1 MRPRMKSGA
10 VLPLV
15 LGILLAVT
23 LLLTSLLQ
31 APGGVRR
38 VAHRNLEKQQ
48 QIYDAESG
56 LIAYLEEFPE
66 GYFPL
71 PKVERSRLGPWADLS
86 AKISTPTGESRLH
99 VLAGIACDSACNM
112 LKSPKL
118 RHEIYDGF
126 KQQLNREIML
136 VKPPLRLEIKS
147 GNRRL
152 LGRIP
157 SMALQ
162 VLDGDLS
169 LDIEGGTTG
178 AKPLSGRFIA
188 DGSMEL
194 RGRAVFDTLR
204 LYSRGP
210 LTIRGHIK
218 ARWLE
223 AFSEDR
229 IEIYAGLEFSGVV
242 VAKHE
247 VAFPNGAGKVKFRY
261 PSFAMAL
268 DSFKDSPE
276 IPAVDSTLVP
286 DFISGTLKPFLW
298 SLQ

>member
-1 MRPRMKSGA
+1 MNPDLCMNKRGA
-10 VLPLV
+10 VLQLV
-15 LGILLAVT
+15 LGIILAVT

-31 APGGVRR
+31 MPGGVRR
-38 VAHRNLEKQQ
+38 VAMHRAQMQQ
-48 QIYDAESG
+48 QIYDAESA
-56 LIAYLEEFPE
+56 LLAHLEGFPE

-71 PKVERSRLGPWADLS
+71 PKVERSRIGPWADLS
-86 AKISTPTGESRLH
+86 VNVPAPTGESRLH

-118 RHEIYDGF
+118 RREIYEGF

-152 LGRIP
+152 IGRVP
-157 SMALQ
+157 SMAMQ

-169 LDIEGGTTG
+169 LDIEGGATG

-188 DGSMEL
+188 DGSMEV
-194 RGRAVFDTLR
+194 RGRALFDTLR

-210 LTIRGHIK
+210 LTIRGQVK
-218 ARWLE
+218 VRWLE

-229 IEIYAGLEFSGVV
+229 IEISRGVEFSGVV
-242 VAKHE
+242 IARHE
-247 VAFPNGAGKVKFRY
+247 VVHSDPARPATIHY
-261 PSFAMAL
+261 PSFLMSAESAQ
-268 DSFKDSPE
+268 
-276 IPAVDSTLVP
+276 IPAIDSTLVP
-286 DFISGTLKPFLW
+286 DFIPGNLKPFQW

>member
-1 MRPRMKSGA
+1 MNPDLCLNKRGA
-10 VLPLV
+10 VLQLV
-15 LGILLAVT
+15 LGIILAVA

-31 APGGVRR
+31 MPGGVRR
-38 VAHRNLEKQQ
+38 VVMRRAQMQQ
-48 QIYDAESG
+48 QIYDAESA
-56 LIAYLEEFPE
+56 LLAHLEGFPE

-71 PKVERSRLGPWADLS
+71 PKVERSRIGPWADLS
-86 AKISTPTGESRLH
+86 VNVPAPTGESRLH

-118 RHEIYDGF
+118 RREIYEGF

-157 SMALQ
+157 SMAMQ

-169 LDIEGGTTG
+169 LDIEGGATG

-188 DGSMEL
+188 DGSMEV
-194 RGRAVFDTLR
+194 RGRALFDTLR

-210 LTIRGHIK
+210 LTVRGQVK
-218 ARWLE
+218 VRWLE

-229 IEIYAGLEFSGVV
+229 IELARGVEFSGVV
-242 VAKHE
+242 IARHE
-247 VAFPNGAGKVKFRY
+247 VVHADPARPATIHY
-261 PSFAMAL
+261 PSFLMSAESAQ
-268 DSFKDSPE
+268 
-276 IPAVDSTLVP
+276 IPAIDSTLVP
-286 DFISGTLKPFLW
+286 DFISGTFKPFQW